1 MRRVLFICSALAL
14 LNTAAFAQKG
24 KPWTEWTV
32 KEAQKVLTDSA
43 WAQTQQEL
51 NDARPDSGGAVTKTQ
66 SSKAATLDAAEKTQS
81 GEQKQAAAL
90 STNYSVA
97 FLTAKPVRAAFIRMI
112 ELKRPEMPADKVAE
126 LRTFVDRDFGDYVVV
141 TLLLDG
147 TDMKR
152 VGSARQEIST
162 ADPEELK
169 TTAYLERKDGKR
181 LSLMDY
187 RPPSQDGMGAKFI
200 FSRKA
205 DGQPFIDANSGE
217 LRVIIQVGKTIKV
230 NRRFK
235 VAEMM
240 YDGKLEY

>member
-14 LNTAAFAQKG
+14 LNVTAFAQKT

-32 KEAQKVLTDSA
+32 KDAQKVLTDSA

-51 NDARPDSGGAVTKTQ
+51 NDAKPAEGGAVTKTE
-66 SSKAATLDAAEKTQS
+66 SRNAASLESAKATES
-81 GEQKQAAAL
+81 GEQKPTGAL
-90 STNYSVA
+90 STNYRVA
-97 FLTAKPVRAAFIRMI
+97 FLTAKPIRAAFIRMI
-112 ELKRPEMPADKVAE
+112 ELQRPEMPAEKVAE

-152 VGSARQEIST
+152 IGPAKQEINA
-162 ADPEELK
+162 ADTEALK

-181 LSLMDY
+181 LSLKDY
-187 RPPSQDGMGAKFI
+187 RPPSPDGMGAKFI
-200 FSRKA
+200 FSRMI

-217 LRVIIQVGKTIKV
+217 LRVIIQLGKTVKV
-230 NRRFK
+230 SRRFK

>member
-14 LNTAAFAQKG
+14 LNVTAFAQKT

-32 KEAQKVLTDSA
+32 KDAQKVLTDSA

-51 NDARPDSGGAVTKTQ
+51 SDAKPDSGGAITKTE

-81 GEQKQAAAL
+81 GEQRQAASL
-90 STNYSVA
+90 STNYRVA
-97 FLTAKPVRAAFIRMI
+97 FLTAKPIRAAFIRMI
-112 ELKRPEMPADKVAE
+112 ELKQPEMAADKVAE

-141 TLLLDG
+141 SLLLDG

-152 VGSARQEIST
+152 LGPAKQEIIA
-162 ADPEELK
+162 ADPEALK

-181 LSLMDY
+181 LSLKDY
-187 RPPSQDGMGAKFI
+187 RPPSPDGMGAKFI
-200 FSRKA
+200 FSRNI

-217 LRVIIQVGKTIKV
+217 LRVIIQLGKTVKV